1 MSAAVRILA
10 VAANTLREAVR
21 NRVLYSLV
29 FFALGMIALGV
40 VLSSLSYVEQDRI
53 LQDVGLA
60 AIRIFGVAIAI
71 FVGVGLIHKE
81 VERRTIHTVLSKP
94 VTRAEFLLG
103 KYLGLVAT
111 LWLQVAIMSVG
122 FVLVSLSAGA
132 ELSLG
137 HAAALGLVA
146 CELAVMVGVA
156 TLFSSFTTP
165 LLASLFSC
173 GIFVAGSF
181 SRDLRDLGAQ
191 SDLGWVQDMTSVL
204 YRFLPDLEA
213 FDLTVQAV
221 HGLPIG
227 ASDLWLPIAYG
238 AGYAGLLLLAAIAA
252 FERRD
257 FR

>member
-1 MSAAVRILA
+1 
-10 VAANTLREAVR
+10 
-21 NRVLYSLV
+21 
-29 FFALGMIALGV
+29 
-40 VLSSLSYVEQDRI
+40 
-53 LQDVGLA
+53 
-60 AIRIFGVAIAI
+60 
-71 FVGVGLIHKE
+71 
-81 VERRTIHTVLSKP
+81 
-94 VTRAEFLLG
+94 
-103 KYLGLVAT
+103 
-111 LWLQVAIMSVG
+111 
-122 FVLVSLSAGA
+122 
-132 ELSLG
+132 
-137 HAAALGLVA
+137 
-146 CELAVMVGVA
+146 MVGVA

-191 SDLGWVQDMTSVL
+191 SDLGWVQDTTSVL

-227 ASDLWLPIAYG
+227 ASDLWLPLAYG